1 MTEQIAVLEVSS
13 RRRQEMLDI
22 TSQVQEV
29 VQRST
34 LQRGFCVVFCP
45 HTTAALTIQEH
56 ADPDVAHDI
65 LLWLDRLVP
74 QRMEGF
80 RHQEGNSDAHIKSA
94 LVGSSVTLLF
104 EQGQLHLGTW
114 QGVFFCE
121 FDGPR
126 RRKVWV
132 QLTGQ

>member
-29 VQRST
+29 VQRSN